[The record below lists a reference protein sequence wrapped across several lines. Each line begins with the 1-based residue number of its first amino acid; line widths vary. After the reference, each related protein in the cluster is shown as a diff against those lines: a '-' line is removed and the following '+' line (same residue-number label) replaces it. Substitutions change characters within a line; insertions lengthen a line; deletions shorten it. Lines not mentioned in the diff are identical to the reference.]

1 MVVDMEGS
9 GISIAG
15 RHALGKEWGA
25 SDRTIP
31 FIPDVPGMRA
41 LVASHF
47 CDFLISS
54 QRDVMAELRAVVG
67 PGVKC
72 RTT

>member
-1 MVVDMEGS
+1 M
-9 GISIAG
+9 
-15 RHALGKEWGA
+15 
-25 SDRTIP
+25 P

-54 QRDVMAELRAVVG
+54 HRDVMAELRAVVG
-67 PGVKC
+67 PGGTC
-72 RTT
+72 RTIREIVAPACPGAIKPI

>member
-25 SDRTIP
+25 SDRNMP
-31 FIPDVPGMRA
+31 FMPGMRA

-54 QRDVMAELRAVVG
+54 HRDVMAELRAVAG
-67 PGVKC
+67 PGGKC